1 MSYHEFVG
9 KITIYQDIQYRI
21 YIYIGMPPVDLFICT
36 AVFIA
41 LGLHRLFF
49 VYSKKVEKK
58 PEITFLLLCVS
69 FCLCL
74 CKLHWWQFNGSV
86 FSNGYCKP
94 QNLMLHCLAAGCITH
109 ISCYSSCSAF
119 LRLLH
124 HMTHKR
130 LFYILIILTLQLN
143 RTLSSLGESSRMF
156 WCNPFLMQV
165 T

>member
-1 MSYHEFVG
+1 MYCSLYC
-9 KITIYQDIQYRI
+9 IRT
-21 YIYIGMPPVDLFICT
+21 PSPLLCLFKES
-36 AVFIA
+36 V
-41 LGLHRLFF
+41 
-49 VYSKKVEKK
+49 KK

-143 RTLSSLGESSRMF
+143 RTLSSLGEISRMF
-156 WCNPFLMQV
+156 LCNPFLMQV

>member
-1 MSYHEFVG
+1 MYCSLYC
-9 KITIYQDIQYRI
+9 IRT
-21 YIYIGMPPVDLFICT
+21 PSPLLCLFKES
-36 AVFIA
+36 
-41 LGLHRLFF
+41 G
-49 VYSKKVEKK
+49 KK

-124 HMTHKR
+124 HMTHKIV
-130 LFYILIILTLQLN
+130 LYSYYTNSSVKQNTFFPGWDFTYVLMQPFFNAGDIICEFDIWFL
-143 RTLSSLGESSRMF
+143 RKWIVGSFSTLSTV
-156 WCNPFLMQV
+156 FLSVNQW
-165 T
+165 